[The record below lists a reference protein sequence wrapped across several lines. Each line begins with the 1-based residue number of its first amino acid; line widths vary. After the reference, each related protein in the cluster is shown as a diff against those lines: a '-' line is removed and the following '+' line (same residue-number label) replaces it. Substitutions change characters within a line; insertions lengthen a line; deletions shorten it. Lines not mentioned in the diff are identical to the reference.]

1 METFT
6 ALKKFVAN
14 PRYIE
19 QRKRALHSLDLESID
34 NPIRNLI
41 QDLSQLSF
49 CFTLQSCYGHFLHDP
64 EVDDP
69 QNLDPLPAHSNMA
82 SVQYRIAYIALCIQ
96 DNTAGRQLYSHLEKI
111 PALDPEYIQFGCAEW
126 FWEQQVNSFA
136 LQVEPR
142 RFMYKDQA
150 TIPYQE
156 ALHVQQVREIFV
168 RELEGIVKYYI

>member
-19 QRKRALHSLDLESID
+19 QRERALQSLDLDSID
-34 NPIRNLI
+34 KPIRNLI

-64 EVDDP
+64 QMDP
-69 QNLDPLPAHSNMA
+69 HNLDPLPASDDIED
-82 SVQYRIAYIALCIQ
+82 VQYRIAYIALCIQ
-96 DNTAGRQLYSHLEKI
+96 DNIDGRKLYSHLDKI

-142 RFMYKDQA
+142 RFMYEDQA
-150 TIPYQE
+150 AIPYQE
-156 ALHVQQVREIFV
+156 ALHIEQVRDIFG

>member
-14 PRYIE
+14 PRYSE
-19 QRKRALHSLDLESID
+19 QRKRTLHSLDLDSID

-41 QDLSQLSF
+41 QDLSQLPF

-64 EVDDP
+64 QMDP
-69 QNLDPLPAHSNMA
+69 HNLDPLPASDDIED
-82 SVQYRIAYIALCIQ
+82 VQYRIAYIALCIQ
-96 DNTAGRQLYSHLEKI
+96 DSAAGRQLYSHLEKI

-126 FWEQQVNSFA
+126 FRERQINSFA

-156 ALHVQQVREIFV
+156 ALHVQQVREIFFKK
-168 RELEGIVKYYI
+168 LEEIVKNYQ